1 MLLETIKKHS
11 ELSKFIHSK
20 CEDEGICIDFDNR
33 ISQKDVLV
41 IKVDDFYNNLKLS
54 KVPASPDCLI
64 VQKCRF
70 GFAIYIVELKGIKS
84 SKGFVVEN
92 MLEKFSTCI
101 DDFICKRFKDVLEID
116 YKRIKLYFV
125 SKIEIYKHGNRNLL
139 CQILIHKSRLFWG

>member
-64 VQKCRF
+64 VL
-70 GFAIYIVELKGIKS
+70 IS
-84 SKGFVVEN
+84 S
-92 MLEKFSTCI
+92 
-101 DDFICKRFKDVLEID
+101 
-116 YKRIKLYFV
+116 
-125 SKIEIYKHGNRNLL
+125 
-139 CQILIHKSRLFWG
+139 